1 MSLVKR
7 LWIVV
12 ALIILASVLMAGLIN
27 IQSAQRYL
35 ASELKVKNL
44 DTATALALS
53 LSQNATDP
61 VMVELLLS
69 SQFDL
74 GHYQRIDY
82 LGPEGR
88 LLAHRERVSRPTAVP
103 AWFMRLFPITA
114 EPGVAL
120 LQSGWT
126 QLGSIRLYSDPSF
139 AYDSLWKS
147 ALMLA
152 QMFSL
157 GGVLAGLLGMVYIRR
172 VLRPLKGVVAQA
184 EALAERRYLEVR
196 PPRTLEFRLIVE
208 AMNRLTQ
215 KTKSVLDDESVRL
228 SKLKTEHEIDPM
240 TGFMMREVFRRN
252 AAAEIERE
260 DTHLHGLLLL
270 VKIANLEELN
280 REIGRHQTDRL
291 ISTMAQQMRQ
301 ALRSVAG
308 TRYGRL
314 GASDFAILL
323 PGQSESAPLQQQL
336 HASILQVE
344 HGHLLQLSY
353 GAARYGPR
361 SGMSELLAS
370 CDQNLALASA
380 GGPVVQMPEG
390 MVPLRPA
397 REWVEI
403 LQVALRQ
410 HEFQLALYPVRGRDH
425 SYLNTEAPARIH
437 SSVCGETLVAG
448 AFLPWARREG
458 LVGQVDLEILAQTL
472 AEVERHGH
480 AICINLGYESVCDEV
495 QLQRIVETLDLHRTL
510 APRLCLDVAED
521 IAFEHPQAFAHFCGR
536 ILPLGCQVGIEHLD
550 HHVGHLARLH
560 GLGLHYVK
568 LSRAL
573 VQDVQQETAVQTLL
587 RGLCTVA
594 HTMGLQVIAEG
605 VAHAGDVP
613 LLFELGFDG
622 VTGSAVA

>member
-12 ALIILASVLMAGLIN
+12 GLIIVATVLTAAIIN
-27 IQSAQRYL
+27 IHSAQRYL
-35 ASELKVKNL
+35 ENELKVKNL
-44 DTATALALS
+44 DTATALALTV
-53 LSQNATDP
+53 SQSATDA

-82 LGPEGR
+82 LAPDGSLR
-88 LLAHRERVSRPTAVP
+88 AHRERVTHPPSVP
-103 AWFMRLFPITA
+103 AWFIRMFPIKA
-114 EPGVAL
+114 EPGVAM
-120 LQSGWT
+120 LQSGWS

-147 ALMLA
+147 TMALA
-152 QMFSL
+152 QIFSL
-157 GGVLAGLLGMVYIRR
+157 AGVLAGLLGMVYIRR
-172 VLRPLKGVVAQA
+172 VLKPLEGVVAQA
-184 EALAERRYLEVR
+184 EALADRRYLEVR
-196 PPRTLEFRLIVE
+196 APRTLEFRLIIE

-215 KTKSVLDDESVRL
+215 RTKSVLDGEAARL
-228 SKLKTEHEIDPM
+228 SKLKTEHEVDPM
-240 TGFMMREVFRRN
+240 TGFMVREVFRRN

-260 DTHLHGLLLL
+260 DTHPQGLLLL
-270 VKIANLEELN
+270 VHIANLDELN

-291 ISTMAQQMRQ
+291 IGTLAQQMRQ
-301 ALRSVAG
+301 ALQSPAG

-323 PGQSESAPLQQQL
+323 PGQSEIAPLQQL
-336 HASILQVE
+336 HASILQAE
-344 HGHLLQLSY
+344 HGRLLQLSY
-353 GAARYGPR
+353 GAARYGPH

-370 CDQNLALASA
+370 CDQSLTPASA
-380 GGPVVQMPEG
+380 SGPVVPMAEG
-390 MVPLRPA
+390 AVLLRPA

-410 HEFQLALYPVRGRDH
+410 HEFELALYPVRGRDR
-425 SYLNTEAPARIH
+425 SYLNTEAPARIR

-472 AEVERHGH
+472 AAVERHGH
-480 AICINLGYESVCDEV
+480 AICINLGYESVCDDV
-495 QLQRIVETLDLHRTL
+495 QLQRLIDRLDQHRAL

-521 IAFEHPQAFAHFCGR
+521 IAFEHPQAFARFCER
-536 ILPLGCQVGIEHLD
+536 ILPLGCQVGVEHLD

-573 VQDVQQETAVQTLL
+573 VQDVQQEVAIQTLL

-605 VAHAGDVP
+605 VARADDVP

>member
-12 ALIILASVLMAGLIN
+12 GLIIVATVLVAGIIN
-27 IQSAQRYL
+27 IHAAQRYL
-35 ASELKVKNL
+35 ENELKVKNL
-44 DTATALALS
+44 DTATALALTV
-53 LSQNATDP
+53 SQGATDA

-82 LGPEGR
+82 LAPDGR
-88 LLAHRERVSRPTAVP
+88 LLAHRERVTRPPAVP

-114 EPGVAL
+114 EPGVAVI
-120 LQSGWT
+120 QSGWT

-139 AYDSLWKS
+139 AHDSLWKS
-147 ALMLA
+147 ALLLA
-152 QMFSL
+152 EIFSL
-157 GGVLAGLLGMVYIRR
+157 GGVLLGLLGMVYIRR
-172 VLRPLKGVVAQA
+172 VLHPLKGVVAQA

-196 PPRTLEFRLIVE
+196 PPRTLEFRLIIE

-215 KTKSVLDDESVRL
+215 RTKSVLDDESARL
-228 SKLKTEHEIDPM
+228 SKLKTEHEVDPA
-240 TGFMMREVFRRN
+240 TGFMVREVFRRS

-260 DTHLHGLLLL
+260 DTHPQGLLLL
-270 VKIANLEELN
+270 VRIANLEELN
-280 REIGRHQTDRL
+280 HEIGRHQADHL
-291 ISTMAQQMRQ
+291 IGLMAQQMRL
-301 ALRSVAG
+301 ALQSHAG

-314 GASDFAILL
+314 GASDFGILL
-323 PGQSESAPLQQQL
+323 PGQGERALLKQL
-336 HASILQVE
+336 HAGIVQAD
-344 HGHLLQLSY
+344 HGGLLQLSY
-353 GAARYGPR
+353 GAARYGPH
-361 SGMSELLAS
+361 SSISELLSS
-370 CDQNLALASA
+370 CDQSLAPATA
-380 GGPVVQMPEG
+380 DGPVMQMPEG
-390 MVPLRPA
+390 MVPSRSA

-410 HEFQLALYPVRGRDH
+410 HEFRLALYPVRGRDH

-448 AFLPWARREG
+448 VFLPWARREG
-458 LVGQVDLEILAQTL
+458 LVGQVDLEILTLTL
-472 AEVERHGH
+472 ASVERHGH

-495 QLQRIVETLDLHRTL
+495 QLQRIVEVLARHESQ

-521 IAFEHPQAFAHFCGR
+521 IAFAHPQAFARFCER
-536 ILPLGCQVGIEHLD
+536 VRPLGCQVGIEHLD
-550 HHVGHLARLH
+550 HHVGRLASLH

-568 LSRAL
+568 LGRAL
-573 VQDVQQETAVQTLL
+573 VKDVRQETAVQILL

-605 VAHAGDVP
+605 VSQEDDVP
-613 LLFELGFDG
+613 MLFELGFDG